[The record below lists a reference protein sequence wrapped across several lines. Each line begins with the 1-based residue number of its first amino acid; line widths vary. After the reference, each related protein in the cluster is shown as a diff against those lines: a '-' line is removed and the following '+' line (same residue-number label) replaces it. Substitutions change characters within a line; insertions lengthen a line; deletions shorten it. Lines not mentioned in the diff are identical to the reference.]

1 MAARVSRCGDRLNSS
16 QQVVSPGPDWAEI
29 ADALPPQ
36 CARCLTLSRAI
47 DLMTD
52 ETIAA
57 PTSTQRKFRVGEL
70 VGVAL
75 SAPRQNFLLFALA
88 GTIAYR

>member
-1 MAARVSRCGDRLNSS
+1 
-16 QQVVSPGPDWAEI
+16 
-29 ADALPPQ
+29 
-36 CARCLTLSRAI
+36 
-47 DLMTD
+47 MTD

-70 VGVAL
+70 VGVSL

-88 GTIAYR
+88 GTIACR